1 MSIGRQTFSF
11 TKAIRSVDWK
21 LLLFLVLFMNVKLLV
36 KCVALLLIFIL
47 QPDLRFGLKFKKSR
61 LPLFYLS
68 MIGIA
73 VLDFFIYRDFS
84 ANYSF
89 VFLAAVAGWG
99 MCFLSVHQLKLFT
112 ERTEISTLKN
122 TLLVFFMLNVL
133 FSFADIAAIFAEI
146 GIRNPYRYQGQYQ
159 KYFINTGDHIRG
171 LLFDVSTTNALI
183 NCFGVVYFL
192 HQKKYWT
199 VMACMTALILTA
211 SNTANLFLA
220 AVLFLLFLLR
230 SSREQKSV
238 MAACIM
244 MIVVFL
250 SAISPQN
257 NTYLDAVVDK
267 FVLKESDRHP
277 PKPKLLP
284 IRQRPDSEL
293 TDEGLKEKRAVLF
306 LDSVERMNLFASGVT
321 KIPDEIPD
329 PNARPEIPKDSIH
342 TATFQWRRDTTA
354 FQRQLLDYISSGA
367 TGPEPQYDEKDV
379 GKILALQQ
387 SVSFLKANPNYL
399 ISGTGPGKFASK
411 LAFKATGLNIAG
423 GFPARFVYCNSDFL
437 NNHLRLY
444 IHFLLQNAGSHSI
457 IHNPASVYDQLV
469 TEYGMIGLCAF
480 IFLYLIFFL
489 KRISIKGYGLP
500 MLLLLLMAF
509 TIDYWFE
516 QLSVVVLFELLIF
529 IDIKENNL
537 KTNV

>member
-1 MSIGRQTFSF
+1 MNIGRQTFSF
-11 TKAIRSVDWK
+11 NKAIRSVDWK
-21 LLLFLVLFMNVKLLV
+21 LLLFLVLFMNVKLAV
-36 KCVALLLIFIL
+36 KCAALLLIYIL
-47 QPDLRFGLKFKKSR
+47 QPDFRFGLKFKKSR

-89 VFLAAVAGWG
+89 VFFTAIAGWL

-112 ERTEISTLKN
+112 ERTDLSILKN
-122 TLLVFFMLNVL
+122 TLLAFFMLNVL
-133 FSFADIAAIFAEI
+133 FSFADIAAIFTEI

-183 NCFGVVYFL
+183 NCFGVIYFL
-192 HQKKYWT
+192 YQKKYWA
-199 VMACMTALILTA
+199 VIVCMTALILTA

-220 AVLFLLFLLR
+220 AVLFLLFLWR
-230 SSREQKSV
+230 STREQKSV
-238 MAACIM
+238 IAACIM
-244 MIVVFL
+244 MVVVFL

-257 NTYLDAVVDK
+257 NTYFDAVLDK

-306 LDSVERMNLFASGVT
+306 LDSVERMNLFAAGYT
-321 KIPDEIPD
+321 KIPDVIPD
-329 PNARPEIPKDSIH
+329 PNAKPEIPKDSIH
-342 TATFQWRRDTTA
+342 TPAFQWKRDTTA
-354 FQRQLLDYISSGA
+354 FQRQLLEYISSRA
-367 TGPEPQYDEKDV
+367 TDPDPRYEENAV
-379 GKILALQQ
+379 GKVLAFQQ
-387 SVSFLKANPNYL
+387 SYTFLKKNPKYFF
-399 ISGTGPGKFASK
+399 SGTGPGKFASK
-411 LAFKATGLNIAG
+411 LAFKATGLRIAG
-423 GFPARFVYCNSDFL
+423 GFPERFVYCNNDFL

-444 IHFLLQNAGSHSI
+444 IHFLLQNAASHSV
-457 IHNPASVYDQLV
+457 IHHPASVYDQLI
-469 TEYGMIGLCAF
+469 TEYGLAGLCAF

-489 KRISIKGYGLP
+489 KRVSVKGFGLP
-500 MLLLLLMAF
+500 LLLLLLLAF

-516 QLSVVVLFELLIF
+516 QLSIVILFELLVF
-529 IDIKENNL
+529 TDMKENNVR
-537 KTNV
+537 TNG